1 MIPMSVSSTYVH
13 LVIPARPARPARST
27 LLNFIILYLQVAS
40 TAHYYAPKDWKLE
53 MIESLNAPFGKKVES
68 FKAQFNRY
76 ALSKLCNVLFNA
88 ELQRVVDDIEGTE
101 ISCVAIH
108 PGTVATGRYIPF
120 LSTFGTN
127 SFWKYP

>member
-13 LVIPARPARPARST
+13 LVIRARPERSR
-27 LLNFIILYLQVAS
+27 LVLIILYLQVAS
-40 TAHYYAPKDWKLE
+40 TAHYYAPKNWKLE
-53 MIESLNAPFGKKVES
+53 TIESLNAPFGKKVES

-88 ELQRVVDDIEGTE
+88 ELQRVLDDIEGTK
-101 ISCVAIH
+101 IACVAIH

-120 LSTFGTN
+120 LSTFGTD